1 MFLKSIELF
10 GFKSFADRSK
20 IEFREGISALLGP
33 NGCGKSN
40 IVDAVKWVLGEQ
52 STKTLRADRMEDV
65 IFNGTENRKALNV
78 AEVTLVLSNDTGI
91 LPLDMPEISVKRR
104 LYRSG
109 ESEYFVNG
117 QGVLLRE
124 LKEIFFDTG
133 VGKSA
138 YSIMEQGKIDQVL
151 SNKPEERRFIFEE
164 AAGITKYKS
173 RGAEAERKLAHT
185 EEHIRRVEG
194 ILGEVKRSYDSLK
207 KQAEKADQ
215 FRKLEA
221 DIFEVDTD
229 IQLLKLRDY
238 LEKQTEKEKLLEHTE
253 QKRAR
258 LKEKID
264 GINQSL
270 SSGLD
275 IINAMEE
282 KLVSGQKKLYGIDL
296 EKNSRENQAG
306 MLGER
311 KRELERQVQACVE
324 RETDIQGR
332 ISFLDDQIGEKRRV
346 YENFASELQSV
357 EKNITEFERAI
368 DSAGEVI
375 RENEKE
381 IRNLNAE
388 MRKLS
393 DEQEQLEGELRGLT
407 DDIVTQLDEGLFR
420 SGYSY
425 RKRSDLEAKLR
436 EKLHSL
442 ALGIKGKIDYWSDA
456 EKLGTA
462 GDDAPSVEK
471 YLVFLRGLSE
481 ELARLMEVFES
492 YRAEF
497 PRFIDEFVAPE
508 GIITRKRFLDQ
519 ETANRKKKALECR
532 ERTGE
537 LTAENKRL
545 QVKIEE
551 YRKTL
556 EDLRLNKMQM
566 KTQQEGIRE
575 AIDLLQKDRTQQEN
589 RKTENDQE
597 KLYCEKRIGDI
608 DGNIAGILKEKKE
621 LEEEEKIIRKDL
633 EDLEKGISEKNQRII
648 GREKELKEQLKK
660 TEKIQGDIEKLQ
672 IELTT
677 FQADIRNIYDNFR
690 EKYSRSLSEYDSRI
704 HELKK
709 NPQDLRAKL
718 GMLKNRRRDLGHVN
732 LMAPEEFNEVKE
744 RYDFLTG
751 QLSDLTKARE
761 DLNQITEHIRTESTR
776 LFTETYEKIRKNFH
790 LMFRRLFG
798 GGRAEL
804 KLTDYEDILSSG
816 IDIFAQPPG
825 KKLENIALLSG
836 GERSLTA
843 VALLFATYMVK
854 PSPFCILDEID
865 AALDEENVGRFIN
878 TLMDFEK
885 RSQFVIITHNKR
897 TVTGANTLL
906 GVTMEES
913 GVSKVVTV
921 SLERGEKVGVTG

>member
-1 MFLKSIELF
+1 VFLKSIELF

-173 RGAEAERKLAHT
+173 RSAEAERKLART
-185 EEHIRRVEG
+185 EEHIRQVEG

-207 KQAEKADQ
+207 KQSEKADQ

-221 DIFEVDTD
+221 DIFEVDAD

-238 LEKQTEKEKLLEHTE
+238 LEKQTDKEKLLEQTE
-253 QKRAR
+253 QKRTR

-264 GINQSL
+264 GINESL

-275 IINAMEE
+275 VINAMEE

-296 EKNSRENQAG
+296 EKNSRENQAR

-311 KRELERQVQACVE
+311 KRELERQARACVE

-332 ISFLDDQIGEKRRV
+332 ISFLDDQIGEKRQV

-388 MRKLS
+388 IRKLS
-393 DEQEQLEGELRGLT
+393 EEQEQLEGELHGLT
-407 DDIVTQLDEGLFR
+407 DDIVTQLDEGLSR

-425 RKRSDLEAKLR
+425 RKRSDLEGRLR
-436 EKLHSL
+436 EKLRSV
-442 ALGIKGKIDYWSDA
+442 ALGVNGKIDYWSDA

-462 GDDAPSVEK
+462 GDDAPSVER

-481 ELARLMEVFES
+481 ELDGLMEIFES
-492 YRAEF
+492 YRVAF

-508 GIITRKRFLDQ
+508 GIITRKRSLDQ
-519 ETANRKKKALECR
+519 EIANRKKKALECR
-532 ERTGE
+532 EKIGE

-545 QVKIEE
+545 QAKIEE

-575 AIDLLQKDRTQQEN
+575 AIDLLQKGRAQQEN

-621 LEEEEKIIRKDL
+621 LEEEEKILKKDL
-633 EDLEKGISEKNQRII
+633 EDLEKGISEKNQRIV
-648 GREKELKEQLKK
+648 GREKELKEQLQKS
-660 TEKIQGDIEKLQ
+660 EKIQGDIEKLQ

-704 HELKK
+704 HVLKK
-709 NPQDLRAKL
+709 NPRDLRAKL
-718 GMLKNRRRDLGHVN
+718 GMLKNRQRDLGHVN

-751 QLSDLTKARE
+751 QLNDLTKARE

-878 TLMDFEK
+878 VLMDFEK

-921 SLERGEKVGVTG
+921 SLERGEKVEVTG